1 MTSLNDATH
10 LNTLGP
16 QPLMMVV
23 SGPSGVGKD
32 AVLTRLRERR
42 YPVHI
47 VVTATTRAMRPTE
60 RDGADYIFLDEATFE
75 RKVADDGFLEKAEVY
90 GNRYGVPKDQV
101 SNALASGVDV
111 IIKID
116 VQGAETLKRLNP
128 EAVFVF
134 VAPPSMEELERRLRD
149 RRSEPTVDLQRRLET
164 ARQELER
171 LPMFDYVVVNE
182 SGAIDEAAQALEA
195 IMRAERWRYP
205 RRRLAL

>member
-1 MTSLNDATH
+1 MTSSNDATH

-32 AVLTRLRERR
+32 AVLTRLRERQ

-60 RDGADYIFLDEATFE
+60 RDGIDYIFLDEATFE
-75 RKVADDGFLEKAEVY
+75 RKVADDGFLEWAVVY

-101 SNALASGVDV
+101 SDALASGKDV
-111 IIKID
+111 IIKSD
-116 VQGAETLKRLNP
+116 VQGAETMKRLNP

-149 RRSEPTVDLQRRLET
+149 RKSEATGDLERRLET

-182 SGAIDEAAQALEA
+182 NGAIDEAAEALEA

>member
-1 MTSLNDATH
+1 
-10 LNTLGP
+10 
-16 QPLMMVV
+16 MMVV

-32 AVLTRLRERR
+32 AVLTRLRERQ

-75 RKVADDGFLEKAEVY
+75 RKVADDGFLEWAVVY

-101 SNALASGVDV
+101 SDALASGKDV
-111 IIKID
+111 IIKSD
-116 VQGAETLKRLNP
+116 VQGAETMKRLNP

-149 RRSEPTVDLQRRLET
+149 RRSEATGDLERRLET
-164 ARQELER
+164 ARLEMER

-182 SGAIDEAAQALEA
+182 NGAIDEAAEALEA

>member
-1 MTSLNDATH
+1 MTSSNDSNH

-32 AVLTRLRERR
+32 AVLTRLRERQ

-75 RKVADDGFLEKAEVY
+75 RKVADDGFLEWAMVY

-101 SNALASGVDV
+101 SDALASGKDV
-111 IIKID
+111 IIKSD
-116 VQGAETLKRLNP
+116 VQGAETMKRLNP

-134 VAPPSMEELERRLRD
+134 VAPPSMEELERRLRH
-149 RRSEPTVDLQRRLET
+149 RKSEATGDLERRLET
-164 ARQELER
+164 ARHELER

-182 SGAIDEAAQALEA
+182 NGAIDEAAEALEA

>member
-1 MTSLNDATH
+1 MTSSNDATH
-10 LNTLGP
+10 LNSLGP

-32 AVLTRLRERR
+32 AVLTRLRERQ

-60 RDGADYIFLDEATFE
+60 RDGVDYIFLDEATFE
-75 RKVADDGFLEKAEVY
+75 RKVAEDGFLEWAMVY

-101 SNALASGVDV
+101 SDALASGKDV
-111 IIKID
+111 IIKAD
-116 VQGAETLKRLNP
+116 VQGAETMKRLNP

-149 RRSEPTVDLQRRLET
+149 RRSEPTVDLKRRLET
-164 ARQELER
+164 ARLEMER

-182 SGAIDEAAQALEA
+182 NGAIDEAAQALEA

>member
-1 MTSLNDATH
+1 
-10 LNTLGP
+10 
-16 QPLMMVV
+16 MMVV

-32 AVLTRLRERR
+32 AVLTRLRERQ

-60 RDGADYIFLDEATFE
+60 RDGVDYIFLDEATFE
-75 RKVADDGFLEKAEVY
+75 RKVAEDGFLEWAMVY

-101 SNALASGVDV
+101 SDALASGVDV
-111 IIKID
+111 IIKAD
-116 VQGAETLKRLNP
+116 VQGAETMKRLNP

-149 RRSEPTVDLQRRLET
+149 RRSEPTVDLKRRLET
-164 ARQELER
+164 ARLEMER

-182 SGAIDEAAQALEA
+182 NGAIDEAAQALEA

>member
-1 MTSLNDATH
+1 MTSSNDSTH

-32 AVLTRLRERR
+32 AVLTRLRERQ

-75 RKVADDGFLEKAEVY
+75 RKVADDGFLEWAVVY

-101 SNALASGVDV
+101 SDALASGKDV
-111 IIKID
+111 IIKSD
-116 VQGAETLKRLNP
+116 VQGAETMKRLNP

-149 RRSEPTVDLQRRLET
+149 RRSEATGDLERRLET
-164 ARQELER
+164 ARLEMER

-182 SGAIDEAAQALEA
+182 NGAIDEAAEALEA

>member
-1 MTSLNDATH
+1 MTSSNDTNH

-32 AVLTRLRERR
+32 AVLTRLRERQ

-60 RDGADYIFLDEATFE
+60 RDGVDYVFLDEATFE
-75 RKVADDGFLEKAEVY
+75 RKVADDGFLEWAVVY

-101 SNALASGVDV
+101 SDALASGKDV
-111 IIKID
+111 IIKSD
-116 VQGAETLKRLNP
+116 VQGAETMKRLNP

-149 RRSEPTVDLQRRLET
+149 RKSEATGDLERRLET
-164 ARQELER
+164 ARQEMER

-182 SGAIDEAAQALEA
+182 NGAIDEAAEALEA

>member
-1 MTSLNDATH
+1 
-10 LNTLGP
+10 
-16 QPLMMVV
+16 MMVV

-32 AVLTRLRERR
+32 AVLTRLRERQ

-60 RDGADYIFLDEATFE
+60 RDGVDYVFLDEATFE
-75 RKVADDGFLEKAEVY
+75 RKVADDGFLEWAMVY

-101 SNALASGVDV
+101 SDALASGVDV
-111 IIKID
+111 IIKSD
-116 VQGAETLKRLNP
+116 VQGAETMKRLNP

-149 RRSEPTVDLQRRLET
+149 RKSEATGDLERRLET

-182 SGAIDEAAQALEA
+182 NGAIDEAAEALEA

>member
-1 MTSLNDATH
+1 MTSSNDSTH

-32 AVLTRLRERR
+32 AVLTRLRERQ

-75 RKVADDGFLEKAEVY
+75 RKVADDGFLEWAVVY

-101 SNALASGVDV
+101 SDALASGKDV
-111 IIKID
+111 IIKSD
-116 VQGAETLKRLNP
+116 VQGAETMKRLNP

-149 RRSEPTVDLQRRLET
+149 RKSEATGDLERRLET
-164 ARQELER
+164 ARQEMER

-182 SGAIDEAAQALEA
+182 NGAIDEAAEALEA

>member
-1 MTSLNDATH
+1 MTSSNDATH

-32 AVLTRLRERR
+32 AVLTRLRERQ

-47 VVTATTRAMRPTE
+47 VVTATTRTMRPTE
-60 RDGADYIFLDEATFE
+60 RDGVDYIFLDEATFE
-75 RKVADDGFLEKAEVY
+75 SKVADDGFLEWAVVY

-101 SNALASGVDV
+101 SDALASGKDV
-111 IIKID
+111 IIKSD
-116 VQGAETLKRLNP
+116 VQGAETVKRLNP

-149 RRSEPTVDLQRRLET
+149 RKSEATGDLERRLET
-164 ARQELER
+164 ARQEMER

-182 SGAIDEAAQALEA
+182 KGAIDEAAEALEA

>member
-1 MTSLNDATH
+1 MTSSNDSNH

-32 AVLTRLRERR
+32 AVLTRLRERQ

-75 RKVADDGFLEKAEVY
+75 RKVADDGFLEWAMVY

-101 SNALASGVDV
+101 SDALASGKDV
-111 IIKID
+111 IIKSD
-116 VQGAETLKRLNP
+116 VQGAETMKRLNP

-149 RRSEPTVDLQRRLET
+149 RKSEATGDLERRLET

-182 SGAIDEAAQALEA
+182 NGAIDEAAEALEA

>member
-1 MTSLNDATH
+1 
-10 LNTLGP
+10 
-16 QPLMMVV
+16 MMVV

-32 AVLTRLRERR
+32 AVLTRLRERQ

-75 RKVADDGFLEKAEVY
+75 RKVADDGFLEWAVVY

-101 SNALASGVDV
+101 SDALASGKDV
-111 IIKID
+111 IIKSD
-116 VQGAETLKRLNP
+116 VQGAETMKRLNP

-149 RRSEPTVDLQRRLET
+149 RRSEAIGDLERRLET
-164 ARQELER
+164 ARLEMER

-182 SGAIDEAAQALEA
+182 NGAIDEAAEALEA

>member
-1 MTSLNDATH
+1 MTSSNDATH

-32 AVLTRLRERR
+32 AVLTRLRERQ

-75 RKVADDGFLEKAEVY
+75 RKVVDDGFLEWAMVY

-101 SNALASGVDV
+101 SDALASGKDV
-111 IIKID
+111 IIKSD
-116 VQGAETLKRLNP
+116 VQGAETMKRLNP

-149 RRSEPTVDLQRRLET
+149 RKSEATGDLERRLET
-164 ARQELER
+164 ARLEMER

-182 SGAIDEAAQALEA
+182 NGAIDEAAEALEA

>member
-1 MTSLNDATH
+1 MTPSNDGTH
-10 LNTLGP
+10 LNSLGP

-60 RDGADYIFLDEATFE
+60 RDGVDYIFLDEATFE
-75 RKVADDGFLEKAEVY
+75 RKVAEDGFLEWAMVY

-101 SNALASGVDV
+101 SDALASGVDV

-149 RRSEPTVDLQRRLET
+149 RRSEPTVDLKRRLET
-164 ARQELER
+164 ARLEMER

-182 SGAIDEAAQALEA
+182 NGAIDEAAQALEA

>member
-1 MTSLNDATH
+1 
-10 LNTLGP
+10 
-16 QPLMMVV
+16 MMVV

-32 AVLTRLRERR
+32 AVLTRLRERQ

-47 VVTATTRAMRPTE
+47 VVTATTSAPCAPRK
-60 RDGADYIFLDEATFE
+60 RDGVDYIFLDEATFE
-75 RKVADDGFLEKAEVY
+75 RKVAEDGFLEKAEVY

-134 VAPPSMEELERRLRD
+134 VAPPSMEELGAPPTRPQERAHRRPAAPSGDCSTGDGAPADVRLR
-149 RRSEPTVDLQRRLET
+149 RRE
-164 ARQELER
+164 
-171 LPMFDYVVVNE
+171 
-182 SGAIDEAAQALEA
+182 
-195 IMRAERWRYP
+195 
-205 RRRLAL
+205 

>member
-1 MTSLNDATH
+1 MTSSNDATH
-10 LNTLGP
+10 LNSLGP

-32 AVLTRLRERR
+32 AVLTRLRERQ

-164 ARQELER
+164 ARLEMER

-182 SGAIDEAAQALEA
+182 NGAIDEAAEALEA

>member
-1 MTSLNDATH
+1 MTSSNDATH

-32 AVLTRLRERR
+32 AVLTRLRERQ

-60 RDGADYIFLDEATFE
+60 RDGADYVFLDEATFE
-75 RKVADDGFLEKAEVY
+75 RKVADDGFLEWAMVY

-101 SNALASGVDV
+101 SDALASGKDV
-111 IIKID
+111 IIKSD
-116 VQGAETLKRLNP
+116 VQGAETMKRLNP

-149 RRSEPTVDLQRRLET
+149 RRSEATGDLERRLET
-164 ARQELER
+164 ARQEMER

-182 SGAIDEAAQALEA
+182 NGAIDEAAEALEA